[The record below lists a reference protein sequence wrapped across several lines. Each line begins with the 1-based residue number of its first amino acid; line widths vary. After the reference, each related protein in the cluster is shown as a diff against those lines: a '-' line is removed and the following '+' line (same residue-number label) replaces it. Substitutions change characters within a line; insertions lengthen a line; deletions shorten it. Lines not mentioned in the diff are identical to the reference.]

1 MKTKNKMVTI
11 PTWFTCCNCNEK
23 FFLSDGKYS
32 LDNENFFCQ
41 DCTEDL
47 IEEVMKEDEL
57 NKLLVH

>member
-1 MKTKNKMVTI
+1 MSKNKVVNMN
-11 PTWFTCCNCNEK
+11 TWFVCCNCDEK

-47 IEEVMKEDEL
+47 IEEIEKQDEL
-57 NKLLVH
+57 ELLRVD